1 MTKLTILSAVIVLS
15 MMAAAPASAEQDPAA
30 FGQFAQ
36 QNPSASAAMYPNA
49 NIYAGVRP
57 GRAAWARWHS
67 CRPASAMRS
76 GTLRSASI
84 A

>member
-1 MTKLTILSAVIVLS
+1 MNKLTILSAVTVLS

-57 GRAAWARWHS
+57 REGSMGALAFLPPSKRHAKRHVTQ
-67 CRPASAMRS
+67 R
-76 GTLRSASI
+76 
-84 A
+84 